1 MRIFTVE
8 AQSFRRESLVKHKV
22 LGDSLRAFPAF
33 DGEKV
38 YSATWI
44 ILVKLPSTKGGSDS
58 LALNYFVY
66 IRKN

>member
-1 MRIFTVE
+1 MRIFTVK
-8 AQSFRRESLVKHKV
+8 AQSFRRESLAKHKV

-44 ILVKLPSTKGGSDS
+44 TLVKLSATKGGSDT

-66 IRKN
+66 KRKN